1 VVSVQ
6 RGHLNRRHVLAAAA
20 GAACPARAAVQDEA
34 WIDRRRNRE
43 LPLRVRWPESPG
55 PWPLLLFSHGLGGNR
70 EGGALWGQAWTEAGF
85 VVIHLQHPGSDLAVW
100 LQGLDALR
108 AAANAA
114 QFMARV
120 ADVKFVLD
128 EVARR
133 HAAAQ
138 AGWSQLRLDAIGM
151 SGHSFGAQTTM
162 ALAGKRYAVSAPGLA
177 EGRLRAFMAFSP
189 ALSPGGM
196 SPAEQFGAV
205 TRPVMC
211 LTGSLDADPFGNDA
225 DGSPRWRVFE
235 GLPAG
240 AKAGLWLDA
249 ADHMSFAGQT
259 TPMRGLGHLGARDVR
274 AVDATARH
282 RALIGGIST
291 QWWRATLREDAQAA
305 AAMRQ
310 PQGLGPA
317 DRWVLG

>member
-1 VVSVQ
+1 MSVR
-6 RGHLNRRHVLAAAA
+6 RGHLNRRHVLAAVAV
-20 GAACPARAAVQDEA
+20 AACPAWAAVQDEA

-43 LPLRVRWPESPG
+43 LALRVRWPESAG
-55 PWPLLLFSHGLGGNR
+55 PWPLLLFSHGLGGSR
-70 EGGALWGQAWTEAGF
+70 EGGALWGQAWSEAGF

-108 AAANAA
+108 AAANAT
-114 QFMARV
+114 QFIARV

-133 HAAAQ
+133 HAAAE

-162 ALAGKRYAVSAPGLA
+162 ALAGKRYAVAAPGLA
-177 EGRLRAFMAFSP
+177 DGRLRGFMAFSP

-211 LTGSLDADPFGNDA
+211 LTGSLDAEPLGNFA
-225 DGSPRWRVFE
+225 DGASRWRVFE

-249 ADHMSFAGQT
+249 ADHMSFAGQAL
-259 TPMRGLGHLGARDVR
+259 PLRGPGPLGARDTR
-274 AVDATARH
+274 AVDATPRH
-282 RALIGGIST
+282 RALIADFST
-291 QWWRATLREDAQAA
+291 QWWRATLRDDAVAA
-305 AAMRQ
+305 AALRQ
-310 PQGLGPA
+310 PRGLGPA